1 MFLVITYDVPSAR
14 TEIYKKLLVKFLI
27 HEQNSVFAG
36 DLTESQYRKL
46 RAALLKVAEPGDRL
60 LQFQTANRHNLRAAS
75 LEKNPGNGALEEK
88 DLLRHSMG
96 SLIL

>member
-1 MFLVITYDVPSAR
+1 MFLVIAYDVASER
-14 TEIYKKLLVKFLI
+14 TEIFKKLLVKFLI

-60 LQFQTANRHNLRAAS
+60 LQFQAANRHNMRAVA

-88 DLLRHSMG
+88 ELLRHSMG